1 MAGWRPVELG
11 GGAVRLWSRDY
22 RGVRWIQ
29 KGRDQQPSARTL
41 GRSQSHDYRVCTV
54 HRGLMTGIHW
64 QESACACACTLC
76 VCGYITQTVECV
88 CVWVCAYLAMK
99 IAGTAGLKKQP
110 QHVGRCSTKTE
121 THRARVAAETG
132 SDGDSRWQNRKR
144 DLRKGGRHNDSDG
157 EAHIQKKTEAAGSA
171 FQSCSNWR
179 LIWIL
184 ATQHHVSDMMW
195 NLSNFG
201 GQVTGFVSHPT
212 NQQNFCFA
220 A

>member
-1 MAGWRPVELG
+1 MILVSLLRKSLKALRKPTVKIRNWKSGTPADPTHVTLPWPFNKPNCVSPLVWFQHGRVETGGTGWVG
-11 GGAVRLWSRDY
+11 GGTVRLWSRDY

-110 QHVGRCSTKTE
+110 Q
-121 THRARVAAETG
+121 G
-132 SDGDSRWQNRKR
+132 S
-144 DLRKGGRHNDSDG
+144 
-157 EAHIQKKTEAAGSA
+157 
-171 FQSCSNWR
+171 
-179 LIWIL
+179 
-184 ATQHHVSDMMW
+184 M
-195 NLSNFG
+195 
-201 GQVTGFVSHPT
+201 
-212 NQQNFCFA
+212 
-220 A
+220 